1 MTTSRYFLLF
11 GTAMVLAMSSAAES
25 EAKLFHRSPAR
36 SYYRTTIS
44 SPAWQHSAPVR
55 VIRHG
60 YNPEIYRNESGY
72 GES

>member
-1 MTTSRYFLLF
+1 MTKSRYFLLF
-11 GTAMVLAMSSAAES
+11 GTAVVLAMSSATES

-36 SYYRTTIS
+36 SYYRPAIS
-44 SPAWQHSAPVR
+44 SPGWQHSAPVR

-60 YNPEIYRNESGY
+60 YHPEIYRNESGY